1 MRGRYLRQLGLLAA
15 AVTAAA
21 IIPVSASAEPTDYP
35 PGSSNF

>member
-21 IIPVSASAEPTDYP
+21 ILPDSATAEPTAYP
-35 PGSSNF
+35 APTTNF

>member
-21 IIPVSASAEPTDYP
+21 ILPVSASAQPTDYP
-35 PGSSNF
+35 AASAIV